1 MDRVIP
7 AIPTLFS
14 EDGEVACDCYGG
26 IFSWLREN
34 GVGNA
39 AIHMIGGE
47 YYKLA
52 DHERVLTARHIART
66 FGTSFSIYVNV
77 SASSYNS
84 SLRIMGALAG
94 YKVSGYVVNSP
105 VQSPLRSEEERVY
118 DISMKIIERSGAP
131 FILQVYGSVPQG
143 STLEGMLRT
152 GRICALKVE
161 ASLGEERRIAD
172 LLSSRVPL
180 LSGRFGSSFIE
191 ELAMGF
197 HGCMPDPLSAPFL
210 MRALD
215 LHLSGRDRD
224 AREVLSVLSVYHS
237 LLLQHFDSFPYLVRE
252 AMAGAGII
260 ERAGFREPTVVPDRA
275 TVERARS
282 EGYRLVKAADSLTRS

>member
-105 VQSPLRSEEERVY
+105 VQSPPLRSEEERVY

-161 ASLGEERRIAD
+161 ASLGRRGGSQTSYPAGC
-172 LLSSRVPL
+172 LSSQA
-180 LSGRFGSSFIE
+180 G
-191 ELAMGF
+191 
-197 HGCMPDPLSAPFL
+197 SAPHSSKSWL
-210 MRALD
+210 WVSMAACPTHC
-215 LHLSGRDRD
+215 LH
-224 AREVLSVLSVYHS
+224 
-237 LLLQHFDSFPYLVRE
+237 
-252 AMAGAGII
+252 
-260 ERAGFREPTVVPDRA
+260 
-275 TVERARS
+275 RS
-282 EGYRLVKAADSLTRS
+282 S